1 MERKVN
7 LEEQEKRVFLDLVDP
22 VARQDQVDPRDLLVE
37 EDHLG
42 PQDVLDRQ
50 GHQLLQVP

>member
-7 LEEQEKRVFLDLVDP
+7 LEEEEKRVFLDRVDP